1 LIKYRADEFNF
12 SHGGLESKGNL
23 IRHHEQ
29 QANGTAA
36 AKIKG
41 S

>member
-1 LIKYRADEFNF
+1 MNLTLATALAR
-12 SHGGLESKGNL
+12 LESKGNL